1 MRLFFPRI
9 IVRHGILFADHIRR
23 LSISISQRLKAG
35 KINESSLV
43 LSLVVSIT
51 KRRVKLIINYDK
63 SASSAELLRRARRGD
78 ATTSVA
84 GSTDDVRR
92 HLNAARTA
100 THTRLA
106 LPLAAESVR
115 SWNVIQRESL
125 TGSSAP
131 RTVGVSSVNGAR
143 SRRPTGERER
153 GGERH

>member
-1 MRLFFPRI
+1 M
-9 IVRHGILFADHIRR
+9 
-23 LSISISQRLKAG
+23 
-35 KINESSLV
+35 
-43 LSLVVSIT
+43 SIT
-51 KRRVKLIINYDK
+51 KHRVKLTIYYNK
-63 SASSAELLRRARRGD
+63 SASSTELLCRARRGD
-78 ATTSVA
+78 ATTGGV

-153 GGERH
+153 ERETSLKVSFGTEVGEKVTPLTGQRSRADLCRMLECQRELRS